1 MKGEG
6 NFHHGTK
13 ALQIPNTPLRY
24 QAMLWALRAKSFV
37 TSDWNPKK
45 IPVNKT
51 KNIEVW
57 FLEATKAIEKS
68 KMTGVTLPDL
78 PIIERTIAQQ
88 QETLLEKCSV
98 STP

>member
-1 MKGEG
+1 MNEGMKI
-6 NFHHGTK
+6 NYQSK
-13 ALQIPNTPLRY
+13 YYDYLLSQILRFIKNY
-24 QAMLWALRAKSFV
+24 DKLKHQ
-37 TSDWNPKK
+37 K
-45 IPVNKT
+45 IIRIASIGRDCHQ

-57 FLEATKAIEKS
+57 LLEASKAIENS

>member
-1 MKGEG
+1 MGPRARALLRVI
-6 NFHHGTK
+6 GT
-13 ALQIPNTPLRY
+13 L
-24 QAMLWALRAKSFV
+24 KSLS
-37 TSDWNPKK
+37 TRP
-45 IPVNKT
+45 

-88 QETLLEKCSV
+88 QKHYWRNALFQLREFTEDISLLPV
-98 STP
+98 DMIFDHMI